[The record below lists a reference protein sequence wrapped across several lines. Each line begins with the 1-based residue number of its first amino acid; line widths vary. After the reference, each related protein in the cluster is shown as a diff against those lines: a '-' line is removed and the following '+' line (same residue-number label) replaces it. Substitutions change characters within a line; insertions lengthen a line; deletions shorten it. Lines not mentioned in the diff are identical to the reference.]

1 MSIPHIK
8 RKEWDK
14 GLEEGKRKY
23 GERGEVNELSCASL
37 SVFIN
42 RINNDTNRITIFLMK
57 KILYL

>member
-23 GERGEVNELSCASL
+23 GERGGSL
-37 SVFIN
+37 VV
-42 RINNDTNRITIFLMK
+42 RH
-57 KILYL
+57 